1 MASAGTMFSSFAANL
16 LRVRRIEAQI
26 AQERVFDR
34 ESFRASLTERRSA
47 AQPNLAAVYD
57 MHRMGAVAR

>member
-1 MASAGTMFSSFAANL
+1 MFSSFATNL

-47 AQPNLAAVYD
+47 NQPNLAAVYD
-57 MHRMGAVAR
+57 MHRMGAAAR